1 MDKPTTAN
9 EKNFMDV
16 YCKDVRT
23 IRFVFLEN
31 YTNTPS
37 GMGINSTGGISSNPT
52 AGYPTP
58 YQMNALQS
66 QALDKRKTIFEL
78 LQRQSFPHFYE
89 LFAFYY
95 RPKYLE
101 SLENPL
107 KAAFDIENEYQRM
120 KIPAQ
125 LWRISHINQEY
136 TYCST
141 YPSKIIIPTE
151 VSDEQLKEVFP
162 FRSKGRMAIL
172 TYFHTN
178 TATITRCAQP
188 RVGVTNA
195 RSEADE
201 SLMDYIR
208 LANKSNQQTLYLF
221 DARPKAN
228 AIANQAMGMGYEKI
242 SPSSGRYQYCK
253 LEFLSI
259 DNIHVM
265 RDSYNKLQK
274 LCETTFK
281 DDKNFYNLLDQ
292 THWLSYIK
300 LVLSC
305 SVKIAKI
312 IDEEGASVLLHCSDG
327 WDRTAQLASLAQL
340 FLCPFYRTIKG
351 SFFFLSSFFL
361 PFFLPSSFFLLPS
374 LFFLPSSPFLPSFFF
389 LSPFFLFCSFL
400 LLLPPSSSFPLLPSF
415 CFLPSS
421 SFFLLPSSFFL
432 LPPSF
437 SFPLPPLLL
446 VSPSI
451 PFLPFPSLF
460 AFLFLLFLKIMHVL
474 SYSTTFLFYFL
485 KVGPF
490 FFPPSSISCLWFS
503 PFFLLPFQ

>member
-1 MDKPTTAN
+1 
-9 EKNFMDV
+9 
-16 YCKDVRT
+16 
-23 IRFVFLEN
+23 
-31 YTNTPS
+31 
-37 GMGINSTGGISSNPT
+37 
-52 AGYPTP
+52 
-58 YQMNALQS
+58 
-66 QALDKRKTIFEL
+66 
-78 LQRQSFPHFYE
+78 
-89 LFAFYY
+89 
-95 RPKYLE
+95 
-101 SLENPL
+101 
-107 KAAFDIENEYQRM
+107 
-120 KIPAQ
+120 
-125 LWRISHINQEY
+125 
-136 TYCST
+136 
-141 YPSKIIIPTE
+141 
-151 VSDEQLKEVFP
+151 
-162 FRSKGRMAIL
+162 MAIL

-274 LCETTFK
+274 LCETTFN

-351 SFFFLSSFFL
+351 SFFFL
-361 PFFLPSSFFLLPS
+361 PSSFFLLLP
-374 LFFLPSSPFLPSFFF
+374 FFLFSSSFFF
-389 LSPFFLFCSFL
+389 LLSSFL
-400 LLLPPSSSFPLLPSF
+400 LLSFSFLFPLP
-415 CFLPSS
+415 
-421 SFFLLPSSFFL
+421 PSSFFL
-432 LPPSF
+432 LLSPSSFSLSPSSFFLLLSCSLAPSSFLLLSRCF

-451 PFLPFPSLF
+451 PFFPSSLSFPF
-460 AFLFLLFLKIMHVL
+460 AFLFLLLFLKIMHVL
-474 SYSTTFLFYFL
+474 SYFTTFLFYFL
-485 KVGPF
+485 KGALPPPF
-490 FFPPSSISCLWFS
+490 FSLH
-503 PFFLLPFQ
+503 LLPLVFPLFSTSFSITL